1 MRLAVQG
8 HHVAPAV
15 LNRVLHSIVERDIGG
30 KSASAESP
38 K

>member
-1 MRLAVQG
+1 MRFAVQG
-8 HHVAPAV
+8 HHVAPAA
-15 LNRVLHSIVERDIGG
+15 LNRVLHSIGERDIVG